1 MVRPGGRRR
10 AARRSALIVPAGR
23 RYNRRVTLP
32 LARSATSPDS
42 ERGGLRFLSPP
53 PEVRISNAFAR
64 AFDNVVATART
75 CYSGSG
81 IVRDEQ
87 VLGDP
92 EAPHEKR
99 EERRKRRDALA
110 RDLYQAGHH
119 TTLQHAHFQFAL
131 SNVSRQFLWSFLHSH
146 PFYNSEQVSQRYVTV
161 KPGNYA
167 VPPLSGQA
175 LAVYEDTVAR
185 QQQGYEDLCR
195 LLLGPASSAYYARY
209 PARRHYTMKY
219 DKEVQKKA
227 QEVARYVLPVATFAY
242 LYHTIS
248 GLTLLRYHRVC
259 REPDT
264 PLEQRIV
271 VGRMVEELLALEPA
285 YAGILEEP
293 IPEEETPEY
302 RAMRLAGPRDDT
314 DRGAFLR
321 EFDRD
326 LGDRVSVLAD
336 YPAKN
341 EETLA
346 QAVREVLGLTRDRLS
361 DDEAIETVLDPG
373 RNRTLGEALNLT
385 TLSKLSRAM
394 VHCHYTFRKRMSHT
408 ADSQNQRHRMTPAS
422 RPILHAHLTSEP
434 DYVTPL
440 LVLED
445 GACLRRFREVM
456 ESSWEG
462 FARLRALDVAD
473 EFASYVLPNALAI
486 RFTESANLLDL
497 HHKHA
502 MRLCYNAQEEIWRAS
517 VDEARQIREVNPR
530 IGRFLLPPCGL
541 RQTAE
546 ARPICPEGRRYCGE
560 RVWTY
565 RLDEYRRVI

>member
-10 AARRSALIVPAGR
+10 AARRSALIVPVGR

-32 LARSATSPDS
+32 VARSATSPDS
-42 ERGGLRFLSPP
+42 GRGGLRFLSPP

-119 TTLQHAHFQFAL
+119 TTLRHPHVKFAL

-146 PFYNSEQVSQRYVTV
+146 PFYSSEQVSQRYVTV

-167 VPPLSGQA
+167 VPPLSGEA

-209 PARRHYTMKY
+209 PARRPYAVKY
-219 DKEVQKKA
+219 DKEVHKKA

-242 LYHTIS
+242 LYHTVS
-248 GLTLLRYHRVC
+248 GLTLLRYYRIC

-264 PLEQRIV
+264 PLEQRTV
-271 VGRMVEELLALEPA
+271 VGRMIEELLAREPA
-285 YAGILEEP
+285 YTAILEEP
-293 IPEEETPEY
+293 IPEDETAEY
-302 RAMRLAGPRDDT
+302 RATAL
-314 DRGAFLR
+314 
-321 EFDRD
+321 
-326 LGDRVSVLAD
+326 LGCHSTSR
-336 YPAKN
+336 K
-341 EETLA
+341 
-346 QAVREVLGLTRDRLS
+346 RLS
-361 DDEAIETVLDPG
+361 PP
-373 RNRTLGEALNLT
+373 
-385 TLSKLSRAM
+385 
-394 VHCHYTFRKRMSHT
+394 
-408 ADSQNQRHRMTPAS
+408 ADSQTQRHRMTPAS
-422 RPILHAHLTSEP
+422 RPILHTHLTAEP

-440 LVLED
+440 LVLSDER
-445 GACLRRFREVM
+445 CLERYREAM
-456 ESSWEG
+456 RAAWDG
-462 FARLRALDVAD
+462 FARLRALGAGE
-473 EFASYVLPNALAI
+473 EF
-486 RFTESANLLDL
+486 
-497 HHKHA
+497 
-502 MRLCYNAQEEIWRAS
+502 
-517 VDEARQIREVNPR
+517 
-530 IGRFLLPPCGL
+530 
-541 RQTAE
+541 
-546 ARPICPEGRRYCGE
+546 
-560 RVWTY
+560 
-565 RLDEYRRVI
+565 

>member
-1 MVRPGGRRR
+1 M
-10 AARRSALIVPAGR
+10 
-23 RYNRRVTLP
+23 TLP
-32 LARSATSPDS
+32 VARPAITSDALRS
-42 ERGGLRFLSPP
+42 GLRFLSPP
-53 PEVRISNAFAR
+53 PEVRITNAFAR

-75 CYSGSG
+75 CYSGTG

-87 VLGDP
+87 VLGD
-92 EAPHEKR
+92 EQAPPGTR
-99 EERRKRRDALA
+99 QERRRRRDTLA

-161 KPGNYA
+161 RPGNYA

-175 LAVYEDTVAR
+175 LAIYQETVAR
-185 QQQGYEDLCR
+185 QQRAYEDLCR
-195 LLLGPASSAYYARY
+195 LLLSPVSSAYYARY
-209 PARRHYTMKY
+209 PARRHYPTKY

-248 GLTLLRYHRVC
+248 GLTLLRYHRIC

-264 PLEQRIV
+264 PLEQRLV
-271 VGRMVEELLALEPA
+271 VGRMVEELLAREPA
-285 YAGILEEP
+285 YAAILEEP
-293 IPEEETPEY
+293 IPEEETAEF
-302 RAMRLAGPRDDT
+302 RAMRIAGPLDDAG
-314 DRGAFLR
+314 RAEFLR

-326 LGDRVSVLAD
+326 LGDRVSFLAD
-336 YPAKN
+336 YPARN

-346 QAVREVLGLTRDRLS
+346 QAVREVLGLARGRLS
-361 DDEAIETVLDPG
+361 DDEAIAMVMDPG
-373 RNRTLGEALNLT
+373 RNPYLGEALNLT

-422 RPILHAHLTSEP
+422 RPILHTHLTSGP

-440 LVLED
+440 LVRED
-445 GACLRRFREVM
+445 DACLKRYREVM
-456 ESSWEG
+456 EGSWEG
-462 FARLRALDVAD
+462 FSRLRAEGVED

-517 VDEARQIREVNPR
+517 VDEALQVRAVNPR

-541 RQTAE
+541 RQMSE
-546 ARPICPEGRRYCGE
+546 ARPICPEGKRYCGE

>member
-1 MVRPGGRRR
+1 MPE
-10 AARRSALIVPAGR
+10 A
-23 RYNRRVTLP
+23 
-32 LARSATSPDS
+32 D
-42 ERGGLRFLSPP
+42 RGGPRFLSAP
-53 PEVRISNAFAR
+53 PEVRINNAFSR

-87 VLGDP
+87 VLGEPD
-92 EAPHEKR
+92 APPEKR
-99 EERRKRRDALA
+99 AERASRRDSLA

-119 TTLQHAHFQFAL
+119 TTLQHAHFQFAI
-131 SNVSRQFLWSFLHSH
+131 SNVSRHFLWSFLHSH

-161 KPGNYA
+161 KPGSYA
-167 VPPLSGQA
+167 VPPLEPRA
-175 LAVYEDTVAR
+175 LAVYEETVAR
-185 QQQGYEDLCR
+185 QQQAYQDLCR

-209 PARRHYTMKY
+209 PARRHYPGKY

-271 VGRMVEELLALEPA
+271 VGRMVEELLASEPA
-285 YAGILEEP
+285 YAAILEAP
-293 IPEEETPEY
+293 IPEEETAAY
-302 RAMRLAGPRDDT
+302 VAMTLTGPRSDS
-314 DRGAFLR
+314 DRTTFLR
-321 EFDRD
+321 QFDRD
-326 LGDRVSVLAD
+326 LGDRVSALVD
-336 YPAKN
+336 YPARN

-346 QAVREVLGLTRDRLS
+346 QAVREVLGLTRDRLT
-361 DDEAIETVLDPG
+361 DDEAIEMVMDPA

-394 VHCHYTFRKRMSHT
+394 VHCHYTFRKKMSHT

-445 GACLRRFREVM
+445 ATCLARYREVM
-456 ESSWEG
+456 EASWEG
-462 FARLRALDVAD
+462 FARLRGLGVAD
-473 EFASYVLPNALAI
+473 EYASYLLPNALAV

-517 VDEARQIREVNPR
+517 VDEATQIGAVNPR
-530 IGRFLLPPCGL
+530 IGRYLLPPCGL
-541 RQTAE
+541 RQMAQ
-546 ARPICPEGRRYCGE
+546 AHPICPEGKRYCGE